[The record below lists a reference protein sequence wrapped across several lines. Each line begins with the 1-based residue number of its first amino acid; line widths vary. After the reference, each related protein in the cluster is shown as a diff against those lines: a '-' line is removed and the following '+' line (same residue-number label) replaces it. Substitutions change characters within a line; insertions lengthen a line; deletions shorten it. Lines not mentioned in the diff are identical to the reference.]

1 MPRSRFVPASRL
13 RPIVVYCAIAFV
25 VLLVADIALQSLGW
39 GGRHLLVVGWMIAF
53 PLGGVWV
60 WRRG

>member
-1 MPRSRFVPASRL
+1 
-13 RPIVVYCAIAFV
+13 VVYCAIAFV

-39 GGRHLLVVGWMIAF
+39 GGRHLLVLGWMIAF